1 MVNIV
6 DAFRKLENRDPT
18 QAELARMMEMK
29 AEMDAIKNKVIKPK
43 ENMIEKAKTGKQN
56 ATKYARENQK
66 GHKKEISVSPRIIQ
80 INKMIWYKLTNEQI
94 ADILNI
100 AVDDV
105 KATIKKYNLPREG
118 LKLIEYKTG
127 ARK

>member
-29 AEMDAIKNKVIKPK
+29 AEMDALKNKSIKPK
-43 ENMIEKAKTGKQN
+43 ENLIEKTRIGKEN
-56 ATKYARENQK
+56 AIKY
-66 GHKKEISVSPRIIQ
+66 HKPKPIKETLQVAPKIIQ
-80 INKMIWYKLTNEQI
+80 INKLIWYKLTNEQI
-94 ADILNI
+94 ADVLLSPVENI
-100 AVDDV
+100 EML
-105 KATIKKYNLPREG
+105 IKKFKLPRKG
-118 LKLIEYKTG
+118 LVPQTYNKG

>member
-43 ENMIEKAKTGKQN
+43 ENMIEKAKTQSN
-56 ATKYARENQK
+56 ITNPNQS
-66 GHKKEISVSPRIIQ
+66 KKRYKSRPKSSKS
-80 INKMIWYKLTNEQI
+80 IN
-94 ADILNI
+94 
-100 AVDDV
+100 
-105 KATIKKYNLPREG
+105 
-118 LKLIEYKTG
+118 
-127 ARK
+127 